1 MQVPSNLLV
10 SKIRFPA
17 LYICSAVAVWGA
29 ISACTAAVNSFGS
42 LVACRFMLGFV
53 EAVFFPGA
61 FFYLSMFYT
70 RKQIAFRTAILYSGS
85 QLGNAFG
92 TLLAIAIT
100 QLDGTHGLAGWRWLF
115 LIEGIL
121 TVGLAI
127 LFACYLPNSPH
138 KVKWLSEQEH
148 EWLDWNYK
156 NDQKQ
161 KDDSHEITAWR
172 GFVLA
177 ASDPKTWLM
186 MGTLYAT
193 YTSAAVNNFFPTVV
207 AGLGFSTNASYGLT
221 AVSKIESRES
231 RDLLTTQR
239 NPQPP
244 FVLCVICML
253 LNGMHS
259 DKTGERF
266 LHLTL
271 PLIITV
277 VANIIAVSTLSVAAR
292 YVAMMLMPA
301 SFYSSAIVQLSWI
314 SGSISQPAVKRAAAI
329 GFINAACNTPNIWT
343 AYLYYDSPR
352 YVTAFAVNLGAAV
365 VAIGFSTAT
374 YTYLRR
380 QNRKMER
387 GEELGK
393 SGPTAAQVAGGF
405 RYML

>member
-29 ISACTAAVNSFGS
+29 ISACTAAVNSFGG

-92 TLLAIAIT
+92 TLLAIGIT
-100 QLDGTHGLAGWRWLF
+100 QLDGSHGLAGWRWLF

-121 TVGLAI
+121 TIGLAM
-127 LFACYLPNSPH
+127 LFALYLPNSPR
-138 KVKWLSEQEH
+138 KVLWLNEKEH
-148 EWLDWNYK
+148 EWLAWNYK

-161 KDDSHEITAWR
+161 TDNSNEITAWQ
-172 GFVLA
+172 GFVMA

-221 AVSKIESRES
+221 AVSVFGALL
-231 RDLLTTQR
+231 RDYSMLTTM
-239 NPQPP
+239 
-244 FVLCVICML
+244 CVVSH
-253 LNGMHS
+253 HS
-259 DKTGERF
+259 
-266 LHLTL
+266 
-271 PLIITV
+271 
-277 VANIIAVSTLSVAAR
+277 
-292 YVAMMLMPA
+292 
-301 SFYSSAIVQLSWI
+301 SSA
-314 SGSISQPAVKRAAAI
+314 
-329 GFINAACNTPNIWT
+329 
-343 AYLYYDSPR
+343 
-352 YVTAFAVNLGAAV
+352 
-365 VAIGFSTAT
+365 
-374 YTYLRR
+374 
-380 QNRKMER
+380 
-387 GEELGK
+387 
-393 SGPTAAQVAGGF
+393 
-405 RYML
+405 

>member
-1 MQVPSNLLV
+1 LLTPSRNYILNYLDQQNIAAAKLAGIMEDLGLSITQYNTVVSVLFAGYSKFARWILTQHLPLLTLEVIMQVPSNLLV
-10 SKIRFPA
+10 SKIRFPV

-92 TLLAIAIT
+92 TLLAIGIT

-127 LFACYLPNSPH
+127 VFACYLPNSPQ

-148 EWLDWNYK
+148 QWLGWNYK

-161 KDDSHEITAWR
+161 KDNSHEITAWR
-172 GFVLA
+172 EFILA

-207 AGLGFSTNASYGLT
+207 AGLGFFTNASYGLT
-221 AVSKIESRES
+221 AVSIIESFRGL
-231 RDLLTTQR
+231 DL
-239 NPQPP
+239 
-244 FVLCVICML
+244 
-253 LNGMHS
+253 H
-259 DKTGERF
+259 
-266 LHLTL
+266 
-271 PLIITV
+271 
-277 VANIIAVSTLSVAAR
+277 
-292 YVAMMLMPA
+292 
-301 SFYSSAIVQLSWI
+301 
-314 SGSISQPAVKRAAAI
+314 
-329 GFINAACNTPNIWT
+329 
-343 AYLYYDSPR
+343 
-352 YVTAFAVNLGAAV
+352 
-365 VAIGFSTAT
+365 
-374 YTYLRR
+374 
-380 QNRKMER
+380 
-387 GEELGK
+387 
-393 SGPTAAQVAGGF
+393 
-405 RYML
+405 

>member
-1 MQVPSNLLV
+1 MEDLGLSITQYNTVVSVLFAGYSEFVSHEPHILSHSLTLQVVMQVPPNLLV

-127 LFACYLPNSPH
+127 VFACYLPNSPQ

-148 EWLDWNYK
+148 EWLDWSYK

-161 KDDSHEITAWR
+161 KDNSHEITAWR

-207 AGLGFSTNASYGLT
+207 AGLGFSRNASYGLT
-221 AVSKIESRES
+221 AVSNTQSRGVRTYCTDTRAQCVATIHPL
-231 RDLLTTQR
+231 RDLHVAQR
-239 NPQPP
+239 HA
-244 FVLCVICML
+244 L
-253 LNGMHS
+253 
-259 DKTGERF
+259 
-266 LHLTL
+266 
-271 PLIITV
+271 
-277 VANIIAVSTLSVAAR
+277 
-292 YVAMMLMPA
+292 
-301 SFYSSAIVQLSWI
+301 
-314 SGSISQPAVKRAAAI
+314 
-329 GFINAACNTPNIWT
+329 
-343 AYLYYDSPR
+343 
-352 YVTAFAVNLGAAV
+352 
-365 VAIGFSTAT
+365 
-374 YTYLRR
+374 
-380 QNRKMER
+380 
-387 GEELGK
+387 
-393 SGPTAAQVAGGF
+393 
-405 RYML
+405 

>member
-1 MQVPSNLLV
+1 MEDLGLSITQYNTVVSVLFAGYSKFARWILTQHLPLLTFQVIMQVPSNLLV

-92 TLLAIAIT
+92 TLLAIGIT

-127 LFACYLPNSPH
+127 VFACYLPNSPQ

-148 EWLDWNYK
+148 QWLDWNYK

-161 KDDSHEITAWR
+161 KDNSHEITAWR

-221 AVSKIESRES
+221 AVIVIESS
-231 RDLLTTQR
+231 RKS
-239 NPQPP
+239 N
-244 FVLCVICML
+244 
-253 LNGMHS
+253 
-259 DKTGERF
+259 
-266 LHLTL
+266 LH
-271 PLIITV
+271 
-277 VANIIAVSTLSVAAR
+277 
-292 YVAMMLMPA
+292 
-301 SFYSSAIVQLSWI
+301 
-314 SGSISQPAVKRAAAI
+314 
-329 GFINAACNTPNIWT
+329 
-343 AYLYYDSPR
+343 
-352 YVTAFAVNLGAAV
+352 
-365 VAIGFSTAT
+365 
-374 YTYLRR
+374 
-380 QNRKMER
+380 
-387 GEELGK
+387 
-393 SGPTAAQVAGGF
+393 
-405 RYML
+405 